1 MKKLSFNTFC
11 FVFLIIFLTLPIANQ
26 AQSPN
31 VGMTNEKMEKIIK
44 KEAVEVDGQLGNWQ
58 LLYGERLVL
67 IITDEKNNRM
77 RVFAPVIAETDLESG
92 QLEKMLEANFHSA
105 LDAKYSLYE
114 NYVISVFTHPLKELT
129 DDQFID
135 AMRQV
140 VVLAD
145 TFGTSYSST
154 DLIFGGGN
162 KKSEEE
168 IKKEERL
175 NKKPSK
181 SRG

>member
-1 MKKLSFNTFC
+1 MKKMIFYSFLTIFL
-11 FVFLIIFLTLPIANQ
+11 VALIILPISTF
-26 AQSPN
+26 AQSQN
-31 VGMTNEKMEKIIK
+31 DGMNNKKMEKIIK
-44 KEAVEVDGQLGNWQ
+44 KEATEVEGQLGNWQ

-67 IITDEKNNRM
+67 IITDENNNRM
-77 RVFAPVIAETDLESG
+77 RIFAPVIAQTDLENG

-129 DDQFID
+129 GDQFVD

-140 VVLAD
+140 VVLVD
-145 TFGTSYSST
+145 TFGTTYSST
-154 DLIFGGGN
+154 DLIFGGG
-162 KKSEEE
+162 SDESDEDA
-168 IKKEERL
+168 KKEERL

-181 SRG
+181 SKG